1 MARNL
6 EDAAK
11 LGTDW
16 HHAGP
21 AVLRRPGCA
30 PRHAPRPAPCRT
42 RLPPWL
48 LAPPL
53 FFGPSASIALRRI
66 LGQRPLPAAL
76 ALARPPALPPA
87 AVPATPPTPPSAS
100 VALRRILGCRSF
112 ALRFPPAP
120 AAIPV
125 IFGPAPSRP
134 PPLRPPPAAAP
145 PGGGGG
151 GGAGGGAGG
160 RPGAPPGR
168 LSGRPRCALARPSPS
183 PPPRHRLRRAP
194 QPPAPPIGR
203 PSFRPPVF
211 RLRRYSPRARL

>member
-1 MARNL
+1 MAKMARNL

-134 PPLRPPPAAAP
+134 PPLRPPPDSAPPVASPVALAAP
-145 PGGGGG
+145 SPD
-151 GGAGGGAGG
+151 
-160 RPGAPPGR
+160 PPR
-168 LSGRPRCALARPSPS
+168 A
-183 PPPRHRLRRAP
+183 PPRHRLRRAP

>member
-1 MARNL
+1 MAKMARNL

-134 PPLRPPPAAAP
+134 PPRGTPRPDPPTRARAGGTPRRPAPPA
-145 PGGGGG
+145 
-151 GGAGGGAGG
+151 
-160 RPGAPPGR
+160 
-168 LSGRPRCALARPSPS
+168 
-183 PPPRHRLRRAP
+183 PPRHRLRRAP

>member
-1 MARNL
+1 MAKMARNL

-134 PPLRPPPAAAP
+134 PPLRPPPTPPPPVASPVALAAP
-145 PGGGGG
+145 SPD
-151 GGAGGGAGG
+151 
-160 RPGAPPGR
+160 PPR
-168 LSGRPRCALARPSPS
+168 A
-183 PPPRHRLRRAP
+183 PPRHRLRRAP